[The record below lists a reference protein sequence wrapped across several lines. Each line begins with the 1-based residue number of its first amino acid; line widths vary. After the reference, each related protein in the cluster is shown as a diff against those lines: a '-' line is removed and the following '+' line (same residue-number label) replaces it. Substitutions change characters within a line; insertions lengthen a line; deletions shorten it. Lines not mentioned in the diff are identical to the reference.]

1 MISLFT
7 APLACLGDLLFPP
20 NCPTCGRLCRTKTR
34 GICATCQ
41 ESMEPLAP
49 PLCPRCGQPW
59 AGASV
64 CPSCQAHPQPCR
76 IIRSPLIYGGVT
88 QQAILCWKLGGVR
101 SLSDFFAEQIA
112 SAPLDGLCFEE
123 LDALVPV
130 PLHPGKL
137 AERGFNQAHSLARAL
152 SRQTGLP
159 VWPYQLRRKRA
170 TSGQSRMQNPR
181 ERGGNV
187 KNAFVVSSPR
197 RFAGKTLCLVDD
209 VVTTGSTL
217 SACATTLLGAG
228 AEAVV
233 AVTVARTLLN

>member
-1 MISLFT
+1 MISLLS
-7 APLACLGDLLFPP
+7 APLECLGDLLFPP
-20 NCPTCGRLCRTKTR
+20 SCPICGRLCQERTR
-34 GICATCQ
+34 WICATCR

-49 PLCPRCGQPW
+49 PLCRSCGQPW
-59 AGASV
+59 GGASV
-64 CPSCQAHPQPCR
+64 CPPCQAHPHPCR
-76 IIRSPLIYGGVT
+76 IIRSSLVYGGVT
-88 QQAILCWKLGGVR
+88 QQAILRWKLGGVR
-101 SLSDFFAEQIA
+101 SLSDFFAAQIVR
-112 SAPLDGLCFEE
+112 APLDGLCFEE

-187 KNAFVVSSPR
+187 KDAFVVSSPR

-217 SACATTLLGAG
+217 SSCAATLLDAG

-233 AVTVARTLLN
+233 AVTAARTLLH